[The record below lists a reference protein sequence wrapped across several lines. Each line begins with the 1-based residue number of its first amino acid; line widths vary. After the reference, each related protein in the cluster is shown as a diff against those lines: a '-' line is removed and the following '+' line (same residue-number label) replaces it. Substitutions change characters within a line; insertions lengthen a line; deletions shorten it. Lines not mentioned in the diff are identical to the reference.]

1 MGQKV
6 KIALIILTSI
16 LVISFVVIL
25 QLSMTKQSLE
35 GNIAKLSD
43 ENGSLRKQLDGLM
56 NEKKKVEEQINS
68 VNDKLNNLSKEKE
81 DLEKNIGALTAEL
94 EKEKQANLQSQESMK
109 PIIDENASLKG
120 QVEDLN
126 SRKDALANQLAEL
139 QTKNKNLEDKLN
151 EVDKLLKEKI
161 AQVDSIKK
169 KIEQAETVAAPIVK
183 KDSSVELSPI
193 VVRASSAQAL
203 TSTQEAPLQKTG
215 VEGKILAVN
224 NDNGFVVVDLGKTQ
238 GVSLGDVFKA
248 YNKNNKAV
256 ANLQVIQ
263 VRDNISACDTSKE
276 TEVLKE
282 GYVVK

>member
-6 KIALIILTSI
+6 KIALIVLTSI

-56 NEKKKVEEQINS
+56 SEKKKVEEQINS
-68 VNDKLNNLSKEKE
+68 VHDTLNNLSKEKE
-81 DLEKNIGALTAEL
+81 DLEKSIGALTAEL

-126 SRKDALANQLAEL
+126 SRKDVLANQLAEL

-161 AQVDSIKK
+161 SQVDSIKK
-169 KIEQAETVAAPIVK
+169 KIEQAETISAPIVNK
-183 KDSSVELSPI
+183 GTSVELSPI
-193 VVRASSAQAL
+193 VVRASSAQSFSSAQG
-203 TSTQEAPLQKTG
+203 TVLQKTG

-224 NDNGFVVVDLGKTQ
+224 NDNGFVVVDLGKAQ
-238 GVSLGDVFKA
+238 GVNLGDMFKA

-276 TEVLKE
+276 AEILKE